1 MWQKNAVQLTSMP
14 AGIHSIQAA
23 ADRMAAQKVALN
35 NTNITAE
42 VFDLAHYEDLK
53 EQYQIMSVPCMIV
66 NDDKVFFGKKGIP
79 ELVDILEK
87 L

>member
-1 MWQKNAVQLTSMP
+1 
-14 AGIHSIQAA
+14 
-23 ADRMAAQKVALN
+23 MAAQKVALN

-66 NDDKVFFGKKGIP
+66 NDDKGIFRKKRNTGAGGYLGRIFSM
-79 ELVDILEK
+79 L
-87 L
+87 